1 MDCNCILMF
10 MRYAFT
16 LICEYLKVL
25 LKKSKHFKLLWINWS
40 RTFSFNFKLW
50 QIYWNTW
57 NIFGGNYKRHNYFF
71 IHMINLIDIYHFTE
85 RCQHSDDANVRH
97 VSGQSY
103 WTITNSLNFTEAHKR
118 CQEEGGM
125 LAEIP
130 DQEAQT
136 KIKWIKVLR
145 ICLMSFRKNM

>member
-71 IHMINLIDIYHFTE
+71 LFIWLILLIFIILQKDASILTMLM
-85 RCQHSDDANVRH
+85 SDMWAANVIGRSRIPWISLKHTNAVKRRVGCWPRFRTRRH
-97 VSGQSY
+97 RQ
-103 WTITNSLNFTEAHKR
+103 K
-118 CQEEGGM
+118 
-125 LAEIP
+125 
-130 DQEAQT
+130 
-136 KIKWIKVLR
+136 
-145 ICLMSFRKNM
+145 